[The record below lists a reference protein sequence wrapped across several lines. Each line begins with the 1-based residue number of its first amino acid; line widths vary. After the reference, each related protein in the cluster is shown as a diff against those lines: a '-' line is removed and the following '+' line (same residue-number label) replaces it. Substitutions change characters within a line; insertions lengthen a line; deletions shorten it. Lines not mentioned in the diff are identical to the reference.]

1 MKKILYI
8 LVFFLNFESLIAIES
23 KIIYQIENEII
34 TNIDIKN
41 EYKYLLALNN
51 ELQNLDKDK
60 IFNISKQS
68 IIREKIK
75 KIEILKNYKDI
86 AVNEKYLDNAIR
98 NIYLKINLKSKKE
111 FKDYLKGFNVKLK
124 DIENKVKIEGM
135 WNQLVLTKYGTK
147 IEINVEKIKQEIDDR
162 KTLKTKDYL
171 LSEIIFEIKNK
182 TELKNKY
189 IKIKKSIDEIGF
201 KNTSSAY
208 SISASA
214 KIGGNL
220 GWINEK
226 SLNKKIGKILSSMI
240 KGNISEPILVPGGVM
255 ILKINDIKENNKKIN
270 TELELKKMI
279 NYQKIKELDQYSK
292 IYFNKVKK
300 NIGFNE

>member
-147 IEINVEKIKQEIDDR
+147 IEINVEKIKQEIDNR

>member
-75 KIEILKNYKDI
+75 KIEILKNYKNI

-147 IEINVEKIKQEIDDR
+147 IEINVEKIKQEIDNR